1 VGESITAIGLL
12 AAATISGIA
21 AIYAAKAEK
30 NSRPISNGFADG
42 LRSDIRELRTLMIE
56 HIKDHK

>member
-1 VGESITAIGLL
+1 MGESITAIGLL